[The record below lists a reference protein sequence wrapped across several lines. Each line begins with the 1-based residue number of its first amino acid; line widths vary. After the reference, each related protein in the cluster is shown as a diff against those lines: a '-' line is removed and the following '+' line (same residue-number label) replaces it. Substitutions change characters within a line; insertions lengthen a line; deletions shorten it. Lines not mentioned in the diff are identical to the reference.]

1 MLVREREVCQHIVLG
16 EVHQLRESWPAR
28 AEPVGNASPGRL
40 STLCIRLVEDGADG
54 RGNHLLRALWHQRQG
69 VTHEM
74 HHPNAIDRIRFSSVI
89 AFDTT
94 AQPYITRRRS
104 DAKFP

>member
-16 EVHQLRESWPAR
+16 EVHQLRESWPTR
-28 AEPVGNASPGRL
+28 AKAVGNASPGRS

-54 RGNHLLRALWHQRQG
+54 RSNHLLRAFWHQRQG

-74 HHPNAIDRIRFSSVI
+74 GSAPLP
-89 AFDTT
+89 TG
-94 AQPYITRRRS
+94 AQHYRGDCGLEPLVGITG
-104 DAKFP
+104 